1 MTGFQFQPESITESI
16 ICTNCL
22 NITLLEYEHYFFFI
36 KTTDLIVSRERS
48 TFNNI
53 PPDCSQLSDPDNIR
67 THEQITQILNESRNQ
82 LQIESVW
89 LPIVKI
95 NHTKWTWM
103 DKTVQGIL

>member
-1 MTGFQFQPESITESI
+1 MNI
-16 ICTNCL
+16 I
-22 NITLLEYEHYFFFI
+22 FFYI
-36 KTTDLIVSRERS
+36 KTTDLIVSRDRS
-48 TFNNI
+48 TFYNI

-67 THEQITQILNESRNQ
+67 THEQITQILKESRNQ

-103 DKTVQGIL
+103 DGTVQGTV